1 MDGIFFKNHKI
12 IYENNIIFYIIL
24 LEIEV
29 IIIIKYDSFKEY
41 LQLNYL
47 DKLNVS
53 NLNLYNYSN
62 NNSVM

>member
-1 MDGIFFKNHKI
+1 M
-12 IYENNIIFYIIL
+12 IYENNIIFYIII
-24 LEIEV
+24 LEIEM

-62 NNSVM
+62 NNPVM